1 MGSVT
6 AELARSSTAAR
17 PTGATEPTK
26 PTKAGAGGRPRRG
39 VSYARVHI
47 TLAEDLAQYVNDA
60 WRTHRRS
67 DGSYASGPSGFIEDL
82 VARHKAAAEET
93 R

>member
-6 AELARSSTAAR
+6 AELARPAASR
-17 PTGATEPTK
+17 ATGATEPTK
-26 PTKAGAGGRPRRG
+26 PTKAGAGGRPRRAA
-39 VSYARVHI
+39 SYARVHI

-67 DGSYASGPSGFIEDL
+67 DGTFASGPSGFIEDL
-82 VARHKAAAEET
+82 VARHKAGTQEKS
-93 R
+93 